1 MKKKLSYLIVCLITM
16 ITLINSSIV
25 AFADET
31 YDNVNL
37 MANYG
42 VVIDYETGKVLGGK
56 NIDSKVYPASTT
68 KIWTAYLVVKNVK
81 NLDEPV
87 EITEPPGVDGSS
99 MYLEVGELLQG
110 LLIHSSNDAAVVLAK
125 YVSGSTQDFAQLMN
139 KEAKKAGALNT
150 HFNNPHG
157 LPDDNHYTTPYDM
170 AMLARKAM
178 SEKVIRE
185 IVSTKSISFKQQNT
199 ATSKINTSRY
209 FTNTNLF
216 LTSNDK
222 ITYRKQSIPIK
233 YDIVDG
239 IKTGYTDDAGRCL
252 LSSAVKND
260 MRVIAAVFKSFGT
273 NVYVDSRT
281 LLDYGFENYTSK
293 TIINK
298 DDYTKTKRVLFTK
311 EKELLARLMR
321 AEAVGE
327 GDLGMLMVGNLF
339 RESGVVKQLQET
351 ASNALMYIVVI
362 VLGLSVGATTSA
374 ERFLKVTTIKIVILG
389 LIAFAFGTAAGVI
402 FGKLMCKVTGGKVN
416 PLIGSAGVSAVPMAA
431 RVSQKVGSEADPTN
445 FLLMHAMGPNVAG
458 VIGTAVAA
466 GTFMAIFGV

>member
-1 MKKKLSYLIVCLITM
+1 
-16 ITLINSSIV
+16 
-25 AFADET
+25 
-31 YDNVNL
+31 
-37 MANYG
+37 
-42 VVIDYETGKVLGGK
+42 
-56 NIDSKVYPASTT
+56 
-68 KIWTAYLVVKNVK
+68 
-81 NLDEPV
+81 
-87 EITEPPGVDGSS
+87 
-99 MYLEVGELLQG
+99 MYLEVGEIFTVRELLQG
-110 LLIHSSNDAAVVLAK
+110 LLIHSSNDAAVILAK

-239 IKTGYTDDAGRCL
+239 IKTGYTDLAGRCL

-311 EKELLARLMR
+311 EKEFIYQPKSSYKLILKNG
-321 AEAVGE
+321 EAQNSDYTYKENLDYHLPIYE
-327 GDLGMLMVGNLF
+327 GDKVGTLDVYNGNKLEKTIDLVSTSEIHSTF
-339 RESGVVKQLQET
+339 AFFTES
-351 ASNALMYIVVI
+351 N
-362 VLGLSVGATTSA
+362 
-374 ERFLKVTTIKIVILG
+374 FLKILFKIILFLILAFVLFLAYAVIRKKYRRKMRQLSKKNKKKN
-389 LIAFAFGTAAGVI
+389 T
-402 FGKLMCKVTGGKVN
+402 KNHKK
-416 PLIGSAGVSAVPMAA
+416 
-431 RVSQKVGSEADPTN
+431 
-445 FLLMHAMGPNVAG
+445 NVQRKS
-458 VIGTAVAA
+458 TPRKKR
-466 GTFMAIFGV
+466 

>member
-31 YDNVNL
+31 YDNVDL

-99 MYLEVGELLQG
+99 MYLEVGEIFTVRELLQG

-233 YDIVDG
+233 YDIVEKCVARKNNFE
-239 IKTGYTDDAGRCL
+239 IVNVVPQKNAGGGVAT
-252 LSSAVKND
+252 SAYELFKNPVVVEKIVAKAGLDIGDTSIGMHVKF
-260 MRVIAAVFKSFGT
+260 VQVP
-273 NVYVDSRT
+273 
-281 LLDYGFENYTSK
+281 
-293 TIINK
+293 
-298 DDYTKTKRVLFTK
+298 
-311 EKELLARLMR
+311 ARLS
-321 AEAVGE
+321 VKKI
-327 GDLGMLMVGNLF
+327 GDAHI
-339 RESGVVKQLQET
+339 S
-351 ASNALMYIVVI
+351 AL
-362 VLGLSVGATTSA
+362 TS
-374 ERFLKVTTIKIVILG
+374 RSK
-389 LIAFAFGTAAGVI
+389 
-402 FGKLMCKVTGGKVN
+402 
-416 PLIGSAGVSAVPMAA
+416 LIGGSRAVY
-431 RVSQKVGSEADPTN
+431 Q
-445 FLLMHAMGPNVAG
+445 
-458 VIGTAVAA
+458 
-466 GTFMAIFGV
+466 

>member
-31 YDNVNL
+31 YDNVDL

-99 MYLEVGELLQG
+99 MYLEVGEIFTVRELLQG

-239 IKTGYTDDAGRCL
+239 IKTGYTDLAGRCL

-260 MRVIAAVFKSFGT
+260 MRVICAVFKDHGT
-273 NVYVDSRT
+273 DVYVDSRT
-281 LLDYGFENYTSK
+281 LIDYAFDTYYTK

-311 EKELLARLMR
+311 EKELLYTPAFNYKVVLEKGNS
-321 AEAVGE
+321 ASGNYTAKSKLDYNLPIKK
-327 GDLGMLMVGNLF
+327 GD
-339 RESGVVKQLQET
+339 
-351 ASNALMYIVVI
+351 
-362 VLGLSVGATTSA
+362 
-374 ERFLKVTTIKIVILG
+374 
-389 LIAFAFGTAAGVI
+389 
-402 FGKLMCKVTGGKVN
+402 
-416 PLIGSAGVSAVPMAA
+416 
-431 RVSQKVGSEADPTN
+431 KVGTLEIYNGKTLEKTIDLVAQNDLNSFFGFLTN
-445 FLLMHAMGPNVAG
+445 KNIIKYSIRLVLALVTLFILFLASKIRKKKN
-458 VIGTAVAA
+458 IKKRKS
-466 GTFMAIFGV
+466 INSNKRRR

>member
-31 YDNVNL
+31 YDNVDL

-99 MYLEVGELLQG
+99 MYLEVGEIFTVRELLQG

-125 YVSGSTQDFAQLMN
+125 YVSGST
-139 KEAKKAGALNT
+139 
-150 HFNNPHG
+150 
-157 LPDDNHYTTPYDM
+157 HYTTPYDM

-239 IKTGYTDDAGRCL
+239 IKTGYTDLAGRCL

-311 EKELLARLMR
+311 EKEFIYQPKSSYKLILKNG
-321 AEAVGE
+321 EAQNSDYTYKENLDYHLPIYE
-327 GDLGMLMVGNLF
+327 GDKVGTLDVYNGNKLEKTIDLVSTSEIHSTF
-339 RESGVVKQLQET
+339 AFFTES
-351 ASNALMYIVVI
+351 N
-362 VLGLSVGATTSA
+362 
-374 ERFLKVTTIKIVILG
+374 FLKILFKIILFLILAFVLFLAYAVIRKKYRRKMRQLSKKNKKKN
-389 LIAFAFGTAAGVI
+389 T
-402 FGKLMCKVTGGKVN
+402 KNHKK
-416 PLIGSAGVSAVPMAA
+416 
-431 RVSQKVGSEADPTN
+431 
-445 FLLMHAMGPNVAG
+445 NVQRKS
-458 VIGTAVAA
+458 TPRKKR
-466 GTFMAIFGV
+466 

>member
-31 YDNVNL
+31 YDNVDL

-99 MYLEVGELLQG
+99 MYLEVGEIFTVRELLQG

-239 IKTGYTDDAGRCL
+239 IKTGYTDLAGRCL

-311 EKELLARLMR
+311 EKELLYTPAFNYKVVLEKGNS
-321 AEAVGE
+321 ASENYTAKSKLDYNLPIKK
-327 GDLGMLMVGNLF
+327 GD
-339 RESGVVKQLQET
+339 
-351 ASNALMYIVVI
+351 
-362 VLGLSVGATTSA
+362 
-374 ERFLKVTTIKIVILG
+374 
-389 LIAFAFGTAAGVI
+389 
-402 FGKLMCKVTGGKVN
+402 
-416 PLIGSAGVSAVPMAA
+416 
-431 RVSQKVGSEADPTN
+431 KVGTLEIYNGKTLEKTIDLVAQNDLNSFFGFLTN
-445 FLLMHAMGPNVAG
+445 KNIIKYSIRLVLALVTLFILFLASKIRKKKN
-458 VIGTAVAA
+458 IKKRKS
-466 GTFMAIFGV
+466 INSNKRRR

>member
-31 YDNVNL
+31 YDNVDL

-99 MYLEVGELLQG
+99 MYLEVGEIFTVRELLQG

-239 IKTGYTDDAGRCL
+239 IKTGYTDLAGRCL

-311 EKELLARLMR
+311 EKEFIYQPKSSYKLILKNG
-321 AEAVGE
+321 EAQNSDYTYKENLDYHLPIYE
-327 GDLGMLMVGNLF
+327 GTLDVYNGNKLEKTIDLVSTSEIHSTF
-339 RESGVVKQLQET
+339 AFFTES
-351 ASNALMYIVVI
+351 N
-362 VLGLSVGATTSA
+362 
-374 ERFLKVTTIKIVILG
+374 FLKILFKIILFLILAFVLFLAYAVIRKKYRRKMRQLSKKNKKKN
-389 LIAFAFGTAAGVI
+389 T
-402 FGKLMCKVTGGKVN
+402 KNHKK
-416 PLIGSAGVSAVPMAA
+416 
-431 RVSQKVGSEADPTN
+431 
-445 FLLMHAMGPNVAG
+445 NVQRKS
-458 VIGTAVAA
+458 TPRKKR
-466 GTFMAIFGV
+466 